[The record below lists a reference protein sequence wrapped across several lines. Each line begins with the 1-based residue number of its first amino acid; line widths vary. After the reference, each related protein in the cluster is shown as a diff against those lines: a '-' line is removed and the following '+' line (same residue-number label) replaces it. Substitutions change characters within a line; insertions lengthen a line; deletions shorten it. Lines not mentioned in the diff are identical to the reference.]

1 MEEVDL
7 ERLVLPALLALLVLG
22 AFLIVVTNGGGGQPA
37 NPGLVV
43 PKSDPA
49 SQSQSQSQSQ
59 TATPRH
65 RFVKVQPGDT
75 PASIAQAAGIS
86 PDRLLELN
94 PSIDPSSLRPGAT
107 LKLAP

>member
-22 AFLIVVTNGGGGQPA
+22 AFLIVVTNGGGGQPV

-43 PKSDPA
+43 PKSSPA
-49 SQSQSQSQSQ
+49 RPSRSASHSS
-59 TATPRH
+59 TPRH
-65 RFVKVQPGDT
+65 RFVKVRPGDT

-86 PDRLLELN
+86 ADRLLELN
-94 PSIDPSSLRPGAT
+94 PSIDPSSLRPGAS

>member
-22 AFLIVVTNGGGGQPA
+22 AFLIVVTNGGGEQTT
-37 NPGLVV
+37 NPRLEV
-43 PKSDPA
+43 PKSSPA
-49 SQSQSQSQSQ
+49 RPSQSP
-59 TATPRH
+59 TPKH

-75 PASIAQAAGIS
+75 PASIARAAGIS

-94 PSIDPSSLRPGAT
+94 PSVDPSSLRPGAT

>member
-22 AFLIVVTNGGGGQPA
+22 SFLIVVTSGGGEQSATPR
-37 NPGLVV
+37 LVV
-43 PKSDPA
+43 PKSSPA
-49 SQSQSQSQSQ
+49 RPSQRVS
-59 TATPRH
+59 ATPKH

-94 PSIDPSSLRPGAT
+94 PSVDPSSLRPGAT

>member
-22 AFLIVVTNGGGGQPA
+22 AFLIVVTNGGGEQSTTPRLA
-37 NPGLVV
+37 V
-43 PKSDPA
+43 PKSSPA
-49 SQSQSQSQSQ
+49 RPSQSES
-59 TATPRH
+59 ATPKH

>member
-22 AFLIVVTNGGGGQPA
+22 AFLIVVTNGGGEQPV
-37 NPGLVV
+37 NPGLAV
-43 PKSDPA
+43 PKSSPA
-49 SQSQSQSQSQ
+49 RPSQSPSQSS
-59 TATPRH
+59 TPKH

>member
-49 SQSQSQSQSQ
+49 SQSQSQ